1 MPRLILLAVLL
12 AASAASAQTR
22 SGALAA
28 GDVTLDSGEFVDE
41 YPVQVRAG
49 QTVHVEV
56 TSQDFDTYVLVKDA
70 SDRQEDNDDCTDGET
85 TRSCVDFVA
94 TAAGTVRVLVTS
106 YQPGETGAYRVT
118 ITTDGR
124 ASGSGATRG
133 GAGTTRGDGADR
145 GATGRGGTAGW
156 NGSGR
161 GGATGQALQ
170 SGRRTSG
177 ALGRPDAT
185 LSSGEFV
192 DTYAI
197 DVRAGQRLAVDL
209 TSDDFDTYVLVTRP
223 SGEQDDNDD
232 CEPGQT
238 RRSCLDVVAD
248 ESGTWRV
255 AVTSYQPGETGD
267 YALTATVGGGTAS
280 GGPRGGGTRGVQP
293 ASIRGGGVRG
303 GDARYESGSLED
315 GDATLD
321 SGEFADTFTFEGTGG
336 PVTVDLRSRG
346 FDSYLIVR
354 GEDGEQSD
362 NDDYEGALDRSL
374 LVVETERGQTYTA
387 TVTSYAADETGDYD
401 LTIQGESGAPTS
413 GPGRTVAGGTR
424 TETGRLERSDE
435 TLRSG
440 EFVDTYTFQGTPGQR
455 LTVDLTSGDFDTYL
469 VVEPPRG
476 ETVEDD
482 DGGGETGH
490 SLLEMDLTEPGEYT
504 VYVTSYAAAETGAYR
519 LTIDGTERFGQPAA
533 TGRGSD
539 GAVRQTSAPARSGTA
554 PTRATQPTTRQ
565 IADWT
570 LAETFRG
577 ELDAR
582 DQRLSSGEYTEVH
595 TFDGDAGEPVRI
607 EMTSSAFDTYLL
619 VESPSGEQVE
629 NDDYDGAQD
638 RSVVEF
644 TMPESGRY
652 RVTATSY
659 RADETGA
666 YTLRVSQADAMRP
679 DRPAFD
685 RIVGV
690 FAGISDYGGRIN
702 NLDYTAADAVL
713 VRDAMIA
720 QGMRPE
726 DGILLQDADATVA
739 GMQAAFDRIART
751 ADERTMFVFFY
762 SGHGGQYPRA
772 QFERE
777 DPDNLDES
785 IELYDA
791 EILDDDFDRMLSGLP
806 SSRMLIVLD
815 ACFSGGFAKD
825 VISSPGRMG
834 LFSSEEDVVS
844 AVAVKFEAGGYLSR
858 FFADAAETPQAD
870 EDGNGAITALE
881 LSQYL
886 HTRYNQDVTGTGR
899 ELIVARDTR
908 PEHQKLIVDRGSV
921 GLYDTLFQAG
931 R

>member
-1 MPRLILLAVLL
+1 M
-12 AASAASAQTR
+12 T
-22 SGALAA
+22 
-28 GDVTLDSGEFVDE
+28 TEF
-41 YPVQVRAG
+41 
-49 QTVHVEV
+49 
-56 TSQDFDTYVLVKDA
+56 
-70 SDRQEDNDDCTDGET
+70 
-85 TRSCVDFVA
+85 DFVIV
-94 TAAGTVRVLVTS
+94 G
-106 YQPGETGAYRVT
+106 
-118 ITTDGR
+118 
-124 ASGSGATRG
+124 
-133 GAGTTRGDGADR
+133 
-145 GATGRGGTAGW
+145 GGTAGW
-156 NGSGR
+156 NGTGR
-161 GGATGQALQ
+161 GEAAGQALQ
-170 SGRRTSG
+170 SGRRTAG
-177 ALGRPDAT
+177 DLGRGDAT

-192 DTYAI
+192 DTYTL
-197 DVRAGQRLAVDL
+197 DVRAGQRLGVEL
-209 TSDDFDTYVLVTRP
+209 TSDDFDTYILVTHP

-238 RRSCLDVVAD
+238 SRSCLDVVAD

-255 AVTSYQPGETGD
+255 AVTSYQPGEAGD
-267 YALTATVGGGTAS
+267 YALTATVGGGTA
-280 GGPRGGGTRGVQP
+280 GTGGTRGGVQP
-293 ASIRGGGVRG
+293 AAIRGGTRGGGVRG

-315 GDATLD
+315 GDTTLD
-321 SGEFADTFTFEGTGG
+321 SGEFADTFEFEGTGE

-354 GEDGEQSD
+354 GEDDEQSD

-387 TVTSYAADETGDYD
+387 TVTSYAAEETGDYD
-401 LTIQGESGAPTS
+401 LAIQGEGAPA
-413 GPGRTVAGGTR
+413 GAPGQTVAGGTR
-424 TETGRLERSDE
+424 TEPGRLERADE

-490 SLLEMDLTEPGEYT
+490 SRLEMDLTEPGEYT

-519 LTIDGTERFGQPAA
+519 LAIDGTERFGQPAA
-533 TGRGSD
+533 TGRGDGAGRD
-539 GAVRQTSAPARSGTA
+539 GAVRPASAPGRGPS
-554 PTRATQPTTRQ
+554 RATQPTTRQ

-607 EMTSSAFDTYLL
+607 EMTSSAFDTYLM

-644 TMPESGRY
+644 TMREPGRY

-666 YTLRVSQADAMRP
+666 YSLRVSQADAMRP
-679 DRPAFD
+679 DPPAFD

-690 FAGISDYGGRIN
+690 FAGISDYGGRIG

-739 GMQAAFDRIART
+739 GMEAAFARIART

-762 SGHGGQYPRA
+762 SGHGGQYPTAPDRS
-772 QFERE
+772 
-777 DPDNLDES
+777 DPDGQNES

-806 SSRMLIVLD
+806 SSRMLVVLD

-921 GLYDTLFQAG
+921 GLYDTLFQLG

>member
-1 MPRLILLAVLL
+1 MPRLFLLALLL

-22 SGALAA
+22 TGTLER
-28 GDVTLDSGEFVDE
+28 GDTTLESGEFTDSYEVR
-41 YPVQVRAG
+41 VRAG
-49 QTVHVEV
+49 QTVSATV
-56 TSQDFDTYVLVKDA
+56 TSDDFDTYVFIKDEA
-70 SDRQEDNDDCTDGET
+70 ERQEDNDDCTEGD
-85 TRSCVDFVA
+85 TRTACVSFTAD
-94 TAAGTVRVLVTS
+94 AAGIVRVVVTS
-106 YQPGETGAYRVT
+106 YAPGETGDYRVE
-118 ITTDGR
+118 ITTDDS
-124 ASGSGATRG
+124 ARG
-133 GAGTTRGDGADR
+133 GAGRGDGADR
-145 GATGRGGTAGW
+145 ATTDRGGASGTGRGA
-156 NGSGR
+156 
-161 GGATGQALQ
+161 ATGETLQ
-170 SGRRTSG
+170 SGRRTAG

-192 DTYAI
+192 DSYAI
-197 DVRAGQRLAVDL
+197 EVRAGQRLGITL
-209 TSDDFDTYVLVTRP
+209 TSDDFDTYLLVTRP

-238 RRSCLDVVAD
+238 DRSCLDVVAD

-255 AVTSYQPGETGD
+255 AVTSYQPGESGD
-267 YALTATVGGGTAS
+267 YALTATVGSGTAS
-280 GGPRGGGTRGVQP
+280 SGTRGGVQP
-293 ASIRGGGVRG
+293 VSVRG
-303 GDARYESGSLED
+303 DGARYESGSLAR
-315 GDATLD
+315 GDAALST
-321 SGEFADTFTFEGTGG
+321 GEFADTFTFEGTGET
-336 PVTVDLRSRG
+336 VTVDLRSRG

-354 GEDGEQSD
+354 GEGGEQSD

-374 LVVETERGQTYTA
+374 VVVETRRGQTYTA
-387 TVTSYAADETGDYD
+387 TVTSYAANETGNYD
-401 LTIQGESGAPTS
+401 LTIQGEGGTGAVA
-413 GPGRTVAGGTR
+413 PGQSVAGATR

-455 LTVDLTSGDFDTYL
+455 LAIDLTSSEFDTYL

-490 SLLEMDLTEPGEYT
+490 SRLEMDLTEPGEYT

-519 LTIDGTERFGQPAA
+519 LAIDGTERFGQPASS
-533 TGRGSD
+533 GRGGD
-539 GAVRQTSAPARSGTA
+539 GAVRPASTPGRGAPS
-554 PTRATQPTTRQ
+554 RATQPATRQ

-570 LAETFRG
+570 LSETFQG

-582 DQRLSSGEYTEVH
+582 DQRLPSGEYTEVH

-607 EMTSSAFDTYLL
+607 EMASDDFDTYLF
-619 VESPSGEQVE
+619 VESPSGEQVD
-629 NDDYDGAQD
+629 NDDFEGSQN

-652 RVTATSY
+652 KITATSY
-659 RADETGA
+659 RADEAGA
-666 YTLRVSQADAMRP
+666 YTLRISQADAMRP
-679 DRPAFD
+679 DPPAFD

-690 FAGISDYGGRIN
+690 FAGISDYGGRIG

-726 DGILLQDADATVA
+726 DGILLQDADATVE
-739 GMQAAFDRIART
+739 GMRDAFERIART
-751 ADERTMFVFFY
+751 ADAQTMFVFFY

-772 QFERE
+772 SAERA
-777 DPDNLDES
+777 DPDGLDES

-791 EILDDDFDRMLSGLP
+791 EILDDDFDRMLAGIP
-806 SSRMLIVLD
+806 SSRMMIVLD
-815 ACFSGGFAKD
+815 ACYSGGFAKD

-858 FFADAAETPQAD
+858 FFADAAETVQAD
-870 EDGNGAITALE
+870 EDANGAVTALE

-921 GLYDTLFQAG
+921 GLYDTLFQLG